1 MNLDRRDM
9 EQRSI
14 DNMPEANRALV
25 HEYGFFDYMKAAVA
39 IGDDPVLLSRYLAE
53 QRKTK
58 QRKRLGD

>member
-1 MNLDRRDM
+1 M

-14 DNMPEANRALV
+14 DRMPEANRALV
-25 HEYGFFDYMKAAVA
+25 HEYGFFEYIKASVA

>member
-1 MNLDRRDM
+1 M

-25 HEYGFFDYMKAAVA
+25 HEYGFFDYMNASVA

-53 QRKTK
+53 HRATK